1 MYLMLKYTLVI
12 GGMFMLKFFKLLFS
26 RAMIISLLIIVQIC
40 FFILIATRLVEYSIY
55 INAVFYTISAFMVI
69 YILSLHSGK
78 LNVKLP
84 WIVLILLF
92 PIFGT
97 LSYSLFSEQNFRK
110 KILKNLENQAC
121 HPEDFAKQNDAVNN
135 ALLSDNKRMFQQSN
149 YMFSSNSLPPF
160 INTSTTY
167 FSIGEAYYEELLNQL
182 NHAEKFIFIESFI
195 ISKGK
200 MWDSILE
207 ILKDKVAQGVEV
219 RLIYDDWGN
228 ILNLP
233 YNYHKELEKLGIKCV
248 VFNPFLPVVSIRH
261 NNRDH
266 KKIIVIDGKIGFTG
280 GINIADEYINE
291 KERFGHW
298 KDSGIMLEGEAVRSL
313 AFMFLETWHCYKGK
327 AEDCSKY
334 LCDTNCATDGFVQPY
349 VDSPADGELI
359 ARNVYI
365 NILNDATDYV
375 YITTPYLIMDPELTN
390 SIISAAKRGV
400 NIKIITPHIPD
411 KWYVH
416 LVTQSHYWQL
426 IKSGVEIY
434 EYAPGFIHAKNVI
447 CDDIVAT
454 VGTVNFDYRSLY
466 HNYECGVWMYKT
478 SSISKMKED
487 FNETLQKSLRIKK
500 EDLEKTNIF
509 KLILSSI
516 LKFFSPLF

>member
-1 MYLMLKYTLVI
+1 
-12 GGMFMLKFFKLLFS
+12 MLKFFKLLFS
-26 RAMIISLLIIVQIC
+26 RAMIISVLIIVQLC
-40 FFILIATRLVEYSIY
+40 FFILIGTKLVEYSIY
-55 INAVFYTISAFMVI
+55 INAVFYTISVFMVI

-78 LNVKLP
+78 LDVKLP

-97 LSYSLFSEQNFRK
+97 LSYWLFNEQNFRK

-121 HPEDFAKQNDAVNN
+121 HPEEFADQNDIVNN
-135 ALLSDNKRMFQQSN
+135 ALLEDNKRMFQQSS
-149 YMFSSNSLPPF
+149 YMFSSNRLPPF
-160 INTSTTY
+160 VNSSTTY
-167 FSIGEAYYEELLNQL
+167 FSIGESYYNELIVQL
-182 NHAEKFIFIESFI
+182 KQAKKFIFIESFI

-200 MWDSILE
+200 MWNSILE
-207 ILKDKVAQGVEV
+207 ILKEKVAQGIEV
-219 RLIYDDWGN
+219 RVIYDDWGN
-228 ILNLP
+228 IFNLP
-233 YNYHKELEKLGIKCV
+233 YNYNKHLESFGIKCV
-248 VFNPFLPVVSIRH
+248 VFNPFLPILSIRH

-266 KKIIVIDGKIGFTG
+266 KKIIVIDGNVGFTG
-280 GINIADEYINE
+280 GINLADEYING
-291 KERFGHW
+291 KKRFGHW
-298 KDSGIMLEGEAVRSL
+298 KDSGIMVKGDAVRSL
-313 AFMFLETWHCYKGK
+313 TFMFLETWHCYKDRT
-327 AEDCSKY
+327 EECNRYISDIKY
-334 LCDTNCATDGFVQPY
+334 PSDGYVQPY
-349 VDSPADGELI
+349 IDSPADAELV

-400 NIKIITPHIPD
+400 NVKIITPHVPD

-416 LVTQSHYWQL
+416 LVTQSHYWPL
-426 IKSGVEIY
+426 LKSGVEIY
-434 EYAPGFIHAKNVI
+434 EYTPGFIHAKNVI

-478 SSISKMKED
+478 SAIPEMKKD
-487 FNETLQKSLRIKK
+487 FNETIGKSLQIKK
-500 EDLEKTNIF
+500 ESLEKTNIF
-509 KLILSSI
+509 KLVISSI